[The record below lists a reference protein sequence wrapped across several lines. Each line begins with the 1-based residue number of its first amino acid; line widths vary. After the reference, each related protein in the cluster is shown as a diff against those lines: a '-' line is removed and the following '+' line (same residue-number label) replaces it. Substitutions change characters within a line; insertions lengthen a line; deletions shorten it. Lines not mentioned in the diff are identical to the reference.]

1 MEELL
6 SFNKTTTKFAP
17 AERVSQKT
25 ITYQHNLVDTFIA
38 VKPFIDDI
46 NHAIIV
52 LNRERQIV
60 YGNKRFFTI
69 FDNSK
74 VFGKRLGE
82 ALDCIHS
89 ADEVGG
95 CGTSESC
102 KECGAV
108 NAILNSQAYG
118 HDEQECRITAQNNLV
133 YDLNI
138 WTKDIEIEEANYTV
152 VSITDIG
159 NEKRRKVL
167 ERIFFHDIL
176 NTAGSL
182 KSFLELMQDCT
193 PEELEEFSA
202 ITLEIS
208 NSLIDE
214 IKGQRVL
221 SLAEDSKLEVE
232 LTEFKTKE
240 VFLEV
245 LNTYKNNYLG
255 ENKIIELVECESN
268 EVFIK
273 SDKTLLR
280 RVLGNLT
287 KNALEASKKGEKIS
301 LNISEIDSQI
311 IFSVHNQRTI
321 PRNIEIQIFQRSF
334 STKGTGRGV
343 GTYSVKL
350 LTEKYLGGEAF
361 FKTDEK
367 LGTTF
372 FVKIPKELKN

>member
-6 SFNKTTTKFAP
+6 NSNTIETKFAP
-17 AERVSQKT
+17 AERVPQKT
-25 ITYQHNLVDTFIA
+25 ITYQRSLIDSFIA
-38 VKPFIDDI
+38 VKPFVDDI
-46 NHAIIV
+46 NHAIVI
-52 LNRERQIV
+52 LNRQRQIV
-60 YGNKRFFTI
+60 YGNKLFFTI
-69 FDNSK
+69 INNDET
-74 VFGKRLGE
+74 FGKRLGE

-89 ADEVGG
+89 TEEIGG

-108 NAILNSQAYG
+108 NAIMNSHKFG
-118 HDEQECRITAQNNLV
+118 KDEQECRITAKNDLV

-138 WTKDIEIEEANYTV
+138 WAKDIKIEKANYTV

-182 KSFLELMQDCT
+182 RAFLELMQDCT

-214 IKGQRVL
+214 IKGQRML
-221 SLAEDSKLEVE
+221 SLAEDSKLEIE
-232 LTEFKTKE
+232 LTLFKAKE

-245 LNTYKNNYLG
+245 INTYKNNYLG
-255 ENKIIELVECESN
+255 ENKILELIECEGN
-268 EVFIK
+268 EVLVK

-287 KNALEASKKGEKIS
+287 KNALEASRVGEKITLS
-301 LNISEIDSQI
+301 ISEQNSQI
-311 IFSVHNQRTI
+311 VFNIHNQAFI
-321 PRNIEIQIFQRSF
+321 PRNIELQIFQRSF

-350 LTEKYLGGEAF
+350 LTEKYLSGEAS

-372 FVKIPKELKN
+372 TVKIPKEII